1 MTSPGPAFTV
11 YIVDD
16 DPAMRDSLALM
27 LGLLGYAT
35 AAFESAEAFLAAWRD
50 DRTGCVVADLR
61 LPGKSG
67 LDLQAELRARGSR
80 IPFVIITAHGD
91 VPSARAAF
99 QSDAVDFLEKPFDDT
114 DLCSAIERGMQR
126 EGRRIESAQADAN
139 LESRLAK
146 LTPRE
151 REVLALVGRGT
162 SRQGDRGFARDQPAH
177 GRGPQI
183 APDGEARRPECVGVG
198 ALRACHRAAGL
209 AALRASLGA
218 SSFEIRNPY
227 HNRAAPRTPLASPWA
242 AFTSRVTTVS
252 E

>member
-1 MTSPGPAFTV
+1 MSSHGRGFTV

-67 LDLQAELRARGSR
+67 LDLQADLRASGSR

-99 QSDAVDFLEKPFDDT
+99 QSDAVDFLEKPFDEAN
-114 DLCSAIERGMQR
+114 LSAAIERGMLR
-126 EGRRIESAQADAN
+126 ESRRVERARGDAD
-139 LESRLAK
+139 LESKLAK
-146 LTPRE
+146 LT
-151 REVLALVGRGT
+151 
-162 SRQGDRGFARDQPAH
+162 
-177 GRGPQI
+177 
-183 APDGEARRPECVGVG
+183 
-198 ALRACHRAAGL
+198 
-209 AALRASLGA
+209 
-218 SSFEIRNPY
+218 
-227 HNRAAPRTPLASPWA
+227 
-242 AFTSRVTTVS
+242 
-252 E
+252 